1 MDHQFSPKI
10 QEALDHVKRADEAM
24 IEAQANQTPSC
35 FQTAKV
41 WLETAQQSVHD
52 AGEGMSEEEKKQ
64 MHHAKEFLRHLHE
77 TQAAI
82 QETRYD

>member
-1 MDHQFSPKI
+1 MEHQFSPKI

-41 WLETAQQSVHD
+41 WLETAQQSVRS
-52 AGEGMSEEEKKQ
+52 AGEGTSEEEKKQ
-64 MHHAKEFLRHLHE
+64 IHHAKEYLRLLHE
-77 TQAAI
+77 TQAAL

>member
-1 MDHQFSPKI
+1 MEQNSDSRI

-35 FQTAKV
+35 FQTAKI
-41 WLETAQQSVHD
+41 WLETAQQTVLA
-52 AGEGMSEEEKKQ
+52 AGEGTSEEEKKQ
-64 MHHAKEFLRHLHE
+64 LLHAKEYLRHLHE